1 MTSSAISPSVT
12 SRLCELVGAA
22 NVASD
27 FAQLATYEIDRKLP
41 AVALRPGTSEE
52 VAKIVKFAASE
63 KLALVATGART
74 KLGIGY
80 APSRYDLALDMTR
93 LNKVIAYD
101 PGDLTLSVEA
111 GVPLAKLAQT
121 LAEHR
126 QFLPLPVPFANRT
139 TIGGLIASG
148 VDSPLRQFYG
158 TARDFLLGMEY
169 VTGEGFAT
177 KSGGRVV
184 KNVTGYDIHKLM
196 IGALGTLG
204 VITRVNFKTFPLP
217 LDRRGYVV
225 RFLSPEHAFDV
236 CHRFA
241 QSPLAPLSIDVFSP
255 HVAELFASPAALRLA
270 EAPLPKHVFESA
282 EWAVSVTY
290 AGNEKVLARFVAE
303 LGHMIEP
310 IKIRGLTLLTEETLA
325 PAWNRQREFI
335 PIALASS
342 PATTIVKINVLPMR
356 MSEALAAAQKV
367 AETNNLRWAAMAR
380 GLGIIYF
387 AILPS
392 DHTEEWRTRV
402 AGATTAIQEACAK
415 LAGHVTIPWAPA
427 EWKSTLQIW
436 GPQRQDF
443 PQMQRVK
450 SVFDPQDILSS
461 GRFGQNL

>member
-12 SRLCELVGAA
+12 SRLAEIVGAA

-27 FAQLATYEIDRKLP
+27 FAQLATYEIDRKVP
-41 AVALRPGTSEE
+41 AAAVRPATSEE
-52 VAKIVKFAASE
+52 VAEIVKFAASE
-63 KLALVATGART
+63 KLALVPTGART

-80 APSRYDLALDMTR
+80 APSRYDLALDMAR

-111 GVPLAKLAQT
+111 GVPLAKLAQV

-126 QFLPLPVPFANRT
+126 QFLPLPVPFAVRT

-158 TARDFLLGMEY
+158 TVRDFLLGLEY
-169 VTGEGFAT
+169 VTGEGVAT

-217 LDRRGYVV
+217 LVTRGFVA
-225 RFLSPEHAFDV
+225 RFPSAEKALEMRHRIAQSALTPLTMEILSP
-236 CHRFA
+236 R
-241 QSPLAPLSIDVFSP
+241 
-255 HVAELFASPAALRLA
+255 VAELFSSDAATRCERAAMPSNVL
-270 EAPLPKHVFESA
+270 SNT
-282 EWAVSVTY
+282 EWALTTGY
-290 AGNEKVLARFVAE
+290 AGNEPVLERYAKDLQRIAQESAATGVSILAENLPPVWAR
-303 LGHMIEP
+303 
-310 IKIRGLTLLTEETLA
+310 K
-325 PAWNRQREFI
+325 REFI

-342 PATTIVKINVLPMR
+342 PATIIVKVSVLPMR
-356 MSEALAAAQKV
+356 MNQALGAAQTA
-367 AETNNLRWAAMAR
+367 AESNDLHWAAMAR

-392 DHTEEWRTRV
+392 DHTEDCRQRV
-402 AGATTAIQEACAK
+402 ASATTAIQEACAK
-415 LAGHVTIPWAPA
+415 LGGHATIPWAPA
-427 EWKSTLQIW
+427 EWKATLQIW
-436 GPQRQDF
+436 GPPRADAA
-443 PQMQRVK
+443 QMQKLK
-450 SVFDPQDILSS
+450 SVFDPQKILSP
-461 GRFGQNL
+461 GRLAQDL

>member
-12 SRLCELVGAA
+12 SRLAEIVGAA

-41 AVALRPGTSEE
+41 AAAVRPGTSEE
-52 VAKIVKFAASE
+52 VAEIVKFAASE
-63 KLALVATGART
+63 KLALVPTGART

-111 GVPLAKLAQT
+111 GVPLAKLAQV

-126 QFLPLPVPFANRT
+126 QFLPLPVPFVNRT

-169 VTGEGFAT
+169 VTGEGVAT

-204 VITRVNFKTFPLP
+204 VITRANFKTFPMP
-217 LDRRGYVV
+217 LASRGFIA
-225 RFLSPEHAFDV
+225 RFATAKNALDMRQRIAQSALTPLTMEILSP
-236 CHRFA
+236 R
-241 QSPLAPLSIDVFSP
+241 
-255 HVAELFASPAALRLA
+255 VAELFASDAATRYERAAMPAN
-270 EAPLPKHVFESA
+270 VISNT
-282 EWAVSVTY
+282 EWAFTTGY
-290 AGNEKVLARFVAE
+290 AGNEAVLERYAKDLQRIARECGTTGVSILAE
-303 LGHMIEP
+303 NLS
-310 IKIRGLTLLTEETLA
+310 
-325 PAWNRQREFI
+325 PAWAREREFI

-342 PATTIVKINVLPMR
+342 PATTIVKMSVLPMR
-356 MSEALAAAQKV
+356 MTDALASAQKT
-367 AETNNLRWAAMAR
+367 AESNNLLWAAMAR

-392 DHTEEWRTRV
+392 DHTEECRQRV
-402 AGATTAIQEACAK
+402 ATAASTIQEACAK
-415 LAGHVTIPWAPA
+415 LAGHATIPWAPA
-427 EWKSTLQIW
+427 EWKTTLQIW
-436 GPQRQDF
+436 SPPRPDF
-443 PQMQRVK
+443 AQMQKVK
-450 SVFDPQDILSS
+450 SVFDPQKILSP
-461 GRFGQNL
+461 GRFSENL